1 MGFLWSFKYG
11 FLCYDSK
18 MKKIAIR
25 FSIDEFANVKSI
37 AQHLQ
42 RFIIE
47 DDYKISSI
55 SKKIIANELIILD
68 VGMEDNMPNFMLF
81 AEELDEEAINY
92 ELYKFLNDKWD
103 KCELD
108 DLELD
113 RTPAWISA
121 IIGLNVI
128 WYGVMTFLQFFY
140 IYDWYSEKYEWG
152 GIVSTISSFVTA
164 LVPIYSS
171 LVAYWSATEL
181 SDWGMYK
188 ALLGFFGYY
197 IPLFWF
203 ILYLIWIIAKALFQ
217 DRWYRFWYSEFN

>member
-1 MGFLWSFKYG
+1 
-11 FLCYDSK
+11 

-25 FSIDEFANVKSI
+25 FSIDEFADVKSI

-55 SKKIIANELIILD
+55 SKKIIANELIVLD

-152 GIVSTISSFVTA
+152 GIVSTIASFVTA

-188 ALLGFFGYY
+188 ALFGFFGYY
-197 IPLFWF
+197 TPLFWF
-203 ILYLIWIIAKALFQ
+203 ILYLIWIIVKALFQ